1 MTVSSK
7 EIILHYGTPGMK
19 WGVRKA
25 YKTLGKVPNNL
36 NTKTA
41 ETLAKVGSAVQGSSG
56 SMIRRMASK
65 PFQDISKAKLSK
77 TASKVDLAYYKG
89 MRTLAKQAQR
99 AKTVADP
106 AREAKAIQSVTNQQK
121 LLSARYQVATG
132 RISAIENI
140 KKSNDRA
147 IQNYVFGSNKRPDYS
162 KVEKA
167 IDTQNVKQITNVT
180 KGIGTVSKY
189 GNKLGVVSN
198 AKNKKVNNQ
207 LKNVNKV
214 VKAYSSGKYDDI
226 KKDLTKTL
234 ADKAFTKA
242 APIIKSK
249 MPTPES
255 IAQRQQ
261 AAMRKAS
268 EAAIKKR
275 KKGS

>member
-7 EIILHYGTPGMK
+7 ETILHYGVPGMK

-25 YKTLGKVPNNL
+25 YKTLGKTPNNL

-41 ETLAKVGSAVQGSSG
+41 ETLARVGSAVQGSSG
-56 SMIRRMASK
+56 SMIRRLASK

-99 AKTVADP
+99 AKTLADP
-106 AREAKAIQSVTNQQK
+106 AGESKALQSVTNQQK

-147 IQNYVFGSNKRPDYS
+147 IQNYVFGKNTRPDYN
-162 KVEKA
+162 KLEKA
-167 IDTQNVKQITNVT
+167 IDAKNVKQIETVT

-189 GNKLGVVSN
+189 GNQFGLISN
-198 AKNKKVNNQ
+198 AKNEKVNNQ

-214 VKAYSSGKYDDI
+214 VKAYSSGKYDTIRKDI
-226 KKDLTKTL
+226 TSTL
-234 ADKAFTKA
+234 ANKA

-255 IAQRQQ
+255 IAVRQQ